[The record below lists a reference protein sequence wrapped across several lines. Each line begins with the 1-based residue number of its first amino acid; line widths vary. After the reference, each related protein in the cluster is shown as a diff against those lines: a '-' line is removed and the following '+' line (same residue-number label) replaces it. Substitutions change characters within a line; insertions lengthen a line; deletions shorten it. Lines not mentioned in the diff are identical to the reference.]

1 MQGHYR
7 HLDDKKL
14 NSERPVSTHQQE
26 MTKSNMRYQ
35 VVDVPMP
42 TDAGPVYFQSRALF
56 LFMLSPQQNT
66 STDIDHHR
74 APAKKFCPFL
84 LIT

>member
-1 MQGHYR
+1 
-7 HLDDKKL
+7 
-14 NSERPVSTHQQE
+14 
-26 MTKSNMRYQ
+26 MRYQ

-66 STDIDHHR
+66 STDIDHR
-74 APAKKFCPFL
+74 ASTRKEILSFPPHNVIYQEYVL
-84 LIT
+84 LRMRLHK